1 MFPSYLSRLNKSS
14 SSIAF
19 SIFFQ
24 GCFSTLRTVLL
35 WSALSSFLKLWWPK
49 VGVRLPLS
57 FEHFVCRNRSFTGNK
72 PNLHTDTWVGLC
84 HLASVLGPVS
94 GQVLEIIGFCCS
106 PHLISERQT
115 PTDGI
120 IKKMLLLISVANLC
134 YLFACFHFHRFWDNS
149 YSLNFCT
156 NLTYFKDLA
165 VLSGKKYDKSH
176 VLRKK

>member
-19 SIFFQ
+19 SICFQ

-35 WSALSSFLKLWWPK
+35 WSALSSFLKPWWPK

-115 PTDGI
+115 PNWLNYQEDAATHLSC
-120 IKKMLLLISVANLC
+120 KSLLPLC
-134 YLFACFHFHRFWDNS
+134 LF
-149 YSLNFCT
+149 SLPQI
-156 NLTYFKDLA
+156 LGQL
-165 VLSGKKYDKSH
+165 L
-176 VLRKK
+176 